1 MATQPPTPTPS
12 TVVAP
17 SSRPPSR
24 DPTALSSWGRAIARA
39 LEARGCEAASLLKRA
54 GLDIAALDDPE
65 GRYSLKAT
73 SELWRLAVKETGDP
87 SFGLFVARH
96 TSPTT
101 FHALGFSLAA
111 SSTLREAFERIARY
125 YRLVSEG
132 ATVRFAEDGDAYR
145 ISVKPAGPY
154 VAVEAMDAMLA
165 LAVRLCRS
173 LSDRTFAPLRVLVHR
188 PAPADRSPF
197 ERCFRAPIEFDAPV
211 HALVVDKA
219 VCDRKLQGANAE
231 LARTNDL
238 IAAQALGR
246 LDQSRVADRVR
257 VILINRLPGGAPSLG
272 QMARE
277 LATSARELQRRLAKE
292 STTYAELVDDT
303 RRDLAEGYLREGR
316 HAMSD
321 IAYLLGFS
329 GSASF
334 TRAFRRWRGLPPS
347 AYRPG

>member
-1 MATQPPTPTPS
+1 
-12 TVVAP
+12 
-17 SSRPPSR
+17 
-24 DPTALSSWGRAIARA
+24 
-39 LEARGCEAASLLKRA
+39 
-54 GLDIAALDDPE
+54 
-65 GRYSLKAT
+65 
-73 SELWRLAVKETGDP
+73 
-87 SFGLFVARH
+87 VARH

-111 SSTLREAFERIARY
+111 SSTLRDAFERIVRY

-132 ATVRFAEDGDAYR
+132 ATVRFVEDADGYR
-145 ISVKPAGPY
+145 ISARPAGPY
-154 VAVEAMDAMLA
+154 VAVEALDAMLA

-173 LSDRTFAPLRVLVHR
+173 LSDRTFAPLRVLVQR
-188 PAPADRSPF
+188 PMPADPSPF

-211 HALVVDKA
+211 HALVLGKE
-219 VCDRKLQGANAE
+219 VCDRRLQGANAE

-238 IAAQALGR
+238 IATQALGR

-257 VILINRLPGGAPSLG
+257 VILINRLPGGAPPLS

-277 LATSARELQRRLAKE
+277 LATSARELQRRLARE
-292 STTYAELVDDT
+292 STTYADLVDDT
-303 RRDLAEGYLREGR
+303 RRDLAEAYLREGR
-316 HAMSD
+316 HSMSD

-347 AYRPG
+347 AYRAE